1 MSQDLG
7 SLERDVDASRVRFDR
22 SLSELGRKLAP
33 TGLADEALGLIGV
46 EHAEEWLESMRSL
59 VRRHPIPL
67 LLLGSGI
74 GLLLWEM
81 RRRREDSDDAW
92 FVATILE
99 SGSTQDEDIE
109 GIVAVGVIGEL
120 A

>member
-7 SLERDVDASRVRFDR
+7 SLECDVDASRARFDR

-33 TGLADEALGLIGV
+33 TGLADEALGLIGL
-46 EHAEEWLESMRSL
+46 EHAEDLRESISSL

-81 RRRREDSDDAW
+81 RRRREDGDNAW

-99 SGSTQDEDIE
+99 AGGTQDDETE
-109 GIVAVGVIGEL
+109 SIVAVDVIGDFK
-120 A
+120 